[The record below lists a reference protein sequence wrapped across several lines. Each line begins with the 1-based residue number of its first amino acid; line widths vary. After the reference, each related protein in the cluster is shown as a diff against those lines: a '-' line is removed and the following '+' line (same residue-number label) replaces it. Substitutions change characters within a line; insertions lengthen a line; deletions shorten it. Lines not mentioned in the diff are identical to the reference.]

1 MIANYTCKS
10 KNGYKLKRPIQLAN
24 SSLENSCL
32 SLKNVLPLS
41 EGTQIKPVMVLF
53 TISYARSFETYWL
66 EVWDMLQVQ
75 TWLYLYVKTY
85 IYHNLIDWIK
95 ITIHIHI
102 WQLLFYGRDSAGT
115 GKIMRAHQRYGL
127 TSPTVALKDC
137 SETGNCKLARQQLD
151 RKMFVSILMRPRQW
165 QQIVQL

>member
-85 IYHNLIDWIK
+85 IYHNLID
-95 ITIHIHI
+95 
-102 WQLLFYGRDSAGT
+102 
-115 GKIMRAHQRYGL
+115 
-127 TSPTVALKDC
+127 
-137 SETGNCKLARQQLD
+137 
-151 RKMFVSILMRPRQW
+151 
-165 QQIVQL
+165 